1 MLELDSLNQATGEAI
16 MSGQF
21 RQKGDWLIV
30 ARHSQTQTVLV
41 SGHLTLDHEFLPPL
55 QFTDGN
61 ALELTGGPYVS

>member
-1 MLELDSLNQATGEAI
+1 